1 MRSSRGKIPEQPE
14 IPEDVSER
22 AKNLI
27 SHAFSLIGQQ
37 IERLGKD
44 LEDFNSKRA
53 EIRRKI
59 NDGARRTS
67 GRIV

>member
-1 MRSSRGKIPEQPE
+1 MRPSRKIPEQPE
-14 IPEDVSER
+14 IPEEVCER
-22 AKNLI
+22 AKKLI
-27 SHAFSLIGQQ
+27 SQAFSLIGQQ
-37 IERLGKD
+37 IEQLGKD
-44 LEDFNSKRA
+44 LEDFNNKRA

>member
-1 MRSSRGKIPEQPE
+1 MKPRKKLPEYPE
-14 IPEDVSER
+14 IPIEVSER
-22 AKNLI
+22 ANNLI
-27 SHAFSLIGQQ
+27 FQAFSVIGQQ
-37 IERLGKD
+37 IDRLGKD
-44 LEDFNSKRA
+44 LEDFNNKRA

>member
-1 MRSSRGKIPEQPE
+1 MRPPKKIPEQPE
-14 IPEDVSER
+14 IPEEVRDR
-22 AKNLI
+22 AKNLV
-27 SHAFSLIGQQ
+27 SQAFSLIAQQ

-44 LEDFNSKRA
+44 LEDFNNKRS

-59 NDGARRTS
+59 NDRASRTS

>member
-1 MRSSRGKIPEQPE
+1 MRPPKKIPEQPE
-14 IPEDVSER
+14 IPEEVRER
-22 AKNLI
+22 AKNLV
-27 SHAFSLIGQQ
+27 SQAFALITQQ
-37 IERLGKD
+37 IDQLGKD
-44 LEDFNSKRA
+44 LEDFNNKRS

>member
-1 MRSSRGKIPEQPE
+1 MRPSRKIPEQPE
-14 IPEDVSER
+14 IPEEVCER

-27 SHAFSLIGQQ
+27 SQAFSLIGQQ

-44 LEDFNSKRA
+44 LEDFNNKRA

>member
-1 MRSSRGKIPEQPE
+1 MRTPKKTPEPLE
-14 IPEDVSER
+14 IPEEVREQ

-27 SHAFSLIGQQ
+27 SQAFSLIGQQ

-44 LEDFNSKRA
+44 LKDFNNKRA

-59 NDGARRTS
+59 DEGARRTS

>member
-1 MRSSRGKIPEQPE
+1 MRPSRKIPEQPE

-27 SHAFSLIGQQ
+27 SQAFSLIGQQ
-37 IERLGKD
+37 IEQLEKD
-44 LEDFNSKRA
+44 LEDFNNKRA

>member
-1 MRSSRGKIPEQPE
+1 MRPSQKTPEQPD
-14 IPEDVSER
+14 IPEEARDQ

-27 SHAFSLIGQQ
+27 SQAFALIGQQ

-44 LEDFNSKRA
+44 LEDFNNKRA

-59 NDGARRTS
+59 DDGARRTS

>member
-1 MRSSRGKIPEQPE
+1 MKPSKKIPAQPE
-14 IPEDVSER
+14 IPEEVSEQ

-27 SHAFSLIGQQ
+27 SQTFSLIGQQ
-37 IERLGKD
+37 IGQLGKD
-44 LEDFNSKRA
+44 LEEFNHKRA

-59 NDGARRTS
+59 HDGARRTS

>member
-1 MRSSRGKIPEQPE
+1 MRPSKKIPEQPK
-14 IPEDVSER
+14 IPEEVSER

-27 SHAFSLIGQQ
+27 SQAFFLIGQQ
-37 IERLGKD
+37 VERLGKD
-44 LEDFNSKRA
+44 LEDFNNKRV
-53 EIRRKI
+53 EIRSKI